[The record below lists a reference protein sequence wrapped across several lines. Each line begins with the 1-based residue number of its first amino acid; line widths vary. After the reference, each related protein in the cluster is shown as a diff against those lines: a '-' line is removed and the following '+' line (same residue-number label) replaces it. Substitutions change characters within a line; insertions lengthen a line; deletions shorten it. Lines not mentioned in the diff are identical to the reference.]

1 MSLMMSSKGARFVDR
16 EEAFRTDIIPARTST
31 YCPVTNSEFVEMINR
46 VSDEHGL
53 SLENEEL
60 GLAGKDLQMFG
71 TYTVKGKDFFDGKIN
86 LVLGIANSY
95 DKTLPAKVC
104 WGQSVMVCS
113 NLSFYA
119 YGDEKIKSFIRH
131 KHTNHILN
139 TDGLY
144 YRLNKAMEQVD
155 HFCREQERFCEKLK
169 ERNVT
174 REEVYSTIIRSARAN
189 VINKTDILAVADT
202 WDFQTENYPENED
215 QYENWYPDFRTR
227 DCYSLFNCYTELNKE
242 KIKRNMVAAS
252 LNTLKLTEFFN
263 KEFVMN

>member
-46 VSDEHGL
+46 VSIEHGL
-53 SLENEEL
+53 SLENEKL

-71 TYTVKGKDFFDGKIN
+71 TYTVKGKDFFGGKIN

-104 WGQSVMVCS
+104 WGQKVMVCS
-113 NLSFYA
+113 NLSFFA
-119 YGDEKIKSFIRH
+119 YGDERIKSVIRH
-131 KHTNHILN
+131 KHTNRVLN

-155 HFCREQERFCEKLK
+155 HFVREQEKFCERLK
-169 ERNVT
+169 ERSIT
-174 REEVYSTIIRSARAN
+174 KEEAYATIIRSAREN
-189 VINKTDILAVADT
+189 VINKTNILSVADN
-202 WDFQTENYPENED
+202 WDFQTENYPEDED
-215 QYENWYPDFRTR
+215 QYENWYSDFRSK
-227 DCYSLFNCYTELNKE
+227 DCYSLFNCYTEQE
-242 KIKRNMVAAS
+242 KKRIERNPVSAS
-252 LNTLKLTEFFN
+252 LDTLKLTEFFN